1 MEDTTV
7 RGKRTIFNMLLSTF
21 NEIKGRIYLENVAK
35 DFKYANGC
43 RLLNRQN
50 KANCTLDE
58 LENDKTAQEENMK
71 QILEGVEKD
80 CVAVFTDGSVWEIRM
95 PQVQ

>member
-1 MEDTTV
+1 
-7 RGKRTIFNMLLSTF
+7 MLRSTF
-21 NEIKGRIYLENVAK
+21 NEIKGRIYLENVVK
-35 DFKYANGC
+35 DSIYANGC
-43 RLLNRQN
+43 KLLNKQN
-50 KANCTLDE
+50 KANCTWNE
-58 LENDKTAQEENMK
+58 LENDKTAQEEKMK